1 MLCCRRNRAA
11 VYAAI
16 SLCLVI
22 AAPGCRQQDEIRSYR
37 VIKES
42 IVEAKGQKK
51 LASKD
56 RMLVAMFPRG
66 DDAWF
71 FKLAGATD
79 RVANHAADFRTFVQ
93 SVRFEDNGA
102 GNPVWSRPETWRERL
117 GGDTMRF
124 ATLDIPGDL
133 DDLELTVVR
142 LPVKQTDPQQYL
154 LENVNRWRGQMQL
167 PPVDKDGLTKAIEAL
182 TIADQNAVLV
192 DLIGNKQSASPMQA
206 PFMGRGMAGVEQPA
220 RGTPQTGHDSSVLD
234 CEPPSAWKPAR
245 LGMMDSA
252 LYRVTDGERKIDI
265 AVRSAGGNLLDNIN
279 RWRGQIQLDSI
290 NAKQLAE
297 SLTPITVDGHQG
309 NYIELGGNGSGTDK
323 AILGVVVKT
332 GDTTWFFKLRGD
344 AELAQRERD
353 NFRDFAKSVRFK

>member
-1 MLCCRRNRAA
+1 MLCCRCNRAA

-117 GGDTMRF
+117 GGGTMRF
-124 ATLDIPGDL
+124 ATLDIPGEL

-167 PPVDKDGLTKAIEAL
+167 PPVDKDGLPEAIEAL

-192 DLIGNKQSASPMQA
+192 DLIGNKQSVSPMQA
-206 PFMGRGMAGVEQPA
+206 PFMRRGMAGVEQPA

-234 CEPPSAWKPAR
+234 CEPPSTWEPTSLSMNSAR
-245 LGMMDSA
+245 
-252 LYRVTDGERKIDI
+252 YRVEESDQELIVNVMAVGGE
-265 AVRSAGGNLLDNIN
+265 LLTNIN
-279 RWRGQIQLDSI
+279 RWRGQLALDPI
-290 NAKQLAE
+290 NAEQLPKF
-297 SLTPITVDGHQG
+297 LKTITVDGHKG
-309 NYIELGGNGSGTDK
+309 DFIELVGGEGGTSE
-323 AILGVVVKT
+323 AILGVVVNT
-332 GDTTWFFKLRGD
+332 GQRTWYIKLRGD
-344 AELAQRERD
+344 ATLAQRERD